1 MIFDMVYIYIYIHTC
16 IYVSDI
22 YIYIRVYVY
31 IVYIYIYLYIHV
43 HMIVVPMCVA
53 QLFANTHIIQAS
65 RIRGQSIYYQVY
77 LNDLDDGPGS

>member
-1 MIFDMVYIYIYIHTC
+1 
-16 IYVSDI
+16 
-22 YIYIRVYVY
+22 
-31 IVYIYIYLYIHV
+31 
-43 HMIVVPMCVA
+43 MIVVPMCVA